1 MAKEQIAENTL
12 KVWYIP
18 QVGAVNNPFEVI
30 VPNIATAKI
39 VMDSLTGLSNYE
51 FENEIKPDYADAIG
65 LSRYE
70 DDGTGN
76 LEWVDWEIEELEFEH
91 QSLPI
96 VPDFVAKLINEL
108 KENKFDLSFALK
120 CSLLNY
126 TGVGHE
132 KAIRW
137 KNSHQEEFVRAW
149 KYGYTIEKPQ

>member
-1 MAKEQIAENTL
+1 MTKETIAENTL

-18 QVGAVNNPFEVI
+18 QVGAVNKPYEVI

-76 LEWVDWEIEELEFEH
+76 LEWIDWEVEELEFELNIIK
-91 QSLPI
+91 Q
-96 VPDFVAKLINEL
+96 PDLDSKLAIALDYIQYIAMSSE
-108 KENKFDLSFALK
+108 ENGESARKTLEKLGEEYKPVSF
-120 CSLLNY
+120 
-126 TGVGHE
+126 
-132 KAIRW
+132 
-137 KNSHQEEFVRAW
+137 
-149 KYGYTIEKPQ
+149 